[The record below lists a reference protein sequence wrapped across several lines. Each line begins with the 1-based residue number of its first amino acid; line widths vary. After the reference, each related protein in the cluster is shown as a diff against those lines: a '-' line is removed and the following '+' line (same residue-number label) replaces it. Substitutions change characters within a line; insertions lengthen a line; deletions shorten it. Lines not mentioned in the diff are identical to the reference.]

1 MSAPHRRLLWS
12 PEGVEIT
19 VCSEAEEAEKI
30 AQGYRLT
37 AEASTDSAADP
48 FDPGYIFDPQES
60 DPPTFGAADDGS
72 GEGPTEGPSDDATHE
87 KKPKRKK

>member
-1 MSAPHRRLLWS
+1 VSAPYRRLLWS
-12 PEGVEIT
+12 SDGVEVT
-19 VCSEAEEAEKI
+19 VCSEAEESEKV

-37 AEASTDSAADP
+37 ADPESDADP

-60 DPPTFGAADDGS
+60 DPPTFGSADDGT
-72 GEGPTEGPSDDATHE
+72 GEGPTEGPSDDETHA